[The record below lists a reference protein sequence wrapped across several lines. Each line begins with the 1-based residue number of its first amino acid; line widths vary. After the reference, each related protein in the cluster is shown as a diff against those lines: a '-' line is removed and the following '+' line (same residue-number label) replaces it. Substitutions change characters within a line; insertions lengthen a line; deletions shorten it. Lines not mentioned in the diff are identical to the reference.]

1 VIRCGIRRG
10 VVLLAVGSLAA
21 AVAGCGDDE
30 GDDAAGTTAAE
41 TSVAETSAE
50 EVTLT
55 ANDRD
60 GYTFDLSATPT
71 AETKSVVFDNQGE
84 QGHFLV
90 FARINEGY
98 TLDEAVELEGEKGS
112 AVTYI
117 EGGAEPGKSQTFEIK
132 KPLEPGSY
140 VMLCPIPSP
149 DGPHYKLGQLEEFE
163 IG

>member
-1 VIRCGIRRG
+1 MKRRMSAG
-10 VVLLAVGSLAA
+10 VVLLAMAGLA
-21 AVAGCGDDE
+21 VGCGDD
-30 GDDAAGTTAAE
+30 GDDTATTSAEATSEE
-41 TSVAETSAE
+41 TSVD

-60 GYTFDLSATPT
+60 GYSFELSETPT
-71 AETKSVVFDNQGE
+71 VDTKSVVFDNQGE

-90 FARINEGY
+90 LARINEGF
-98 TLDEAVELEGEKGS
+98 TLDEAIKLEGEKGS

-117 EGGAEPGKSQTFEIK
+117 EKGAGPGQSKTIDIE

-140 VMLCPIPSP
+140 AMLCPIPSP

>member
-1 VIRCGIRRG
+1 MKRRMSAG
-10 VVLLAVGSLAA
+10 VVLLAMAGLA
-21 AVAGCGDDE
+21 VGCGDD
-30 GDDAAGTTAAE
+30 GDDTATTSAEATSEE
-41 TSVAETSAE
+41 TSVD

-55 ANDRD
+55 ADDRD